1 MIVEL
6 NINRSKRSWVI
17 DMANN
22 TERYMKR
29 LMGTPDAIRIHR
41 RAQNDFNNN
50 YSFRVADGFR
60 ESQVL
65 SRKHYDSNIGEWE
78 DFEILLKHTQK
89 ADTKKIIT
97 RTGID
102 LPIGSYVKYGD
113 NIVVISAQIMEDED
127 ILPSYSAYKCLQNLY
142 IKGCPY
148 VFPMATPNSSYSTK
162 GVKDTGVV
170 ELLDAR
176 NKAYVQ
182 RNKFTVRF
190 FQNHKNYRIAIGDE
204 EVQSYYIVT
213 ECDDSSTPGMFTLTL
228 KADEKHPND
237 NGLYAYNENTIDFSD
252 LIPTQ
257 GGSEEEDSVGIVS
270 PELTCE
276 AYQKLNKQFEV
287 LCNKKMA
294 FYELPQGVEYVSL
307 SEDGHTLI
315 LNPIEKGVK
324 NIAILDIDNKT
335 ATKKI
340 VVKE

>member
-1 MIVEL
+1 
-6 NINRSKRSWVI
+6 
-17 DMANN
+17 MATT

-29 LMGTPDAIRIHR
+29 LMGTPDAVRIHR

-50 YSFRVADGFR
+50 FSFRMADGFR
-60 ESQVL
+60 DGKIL
-65 SRKHYDSNIGEWE
+65 SRKHYDSNTGGWE
-78 DFEILLKHTQK
+78 DFELLLKHTQK
-89 ADTKKIIT
+89 KDEKKIIT
-97 RTGID
+97 RTGVN
-102 LPIGSYVKYGD
+102 LPTGSYVKYGS
-113 NIVVISAQIMEDED
+113 NIVIISGQIMEDED
-127 ILPSYSAYKCLQNLY
+127 VMPSYSAYKCLQNLY

-148 VFPMATPNSSYSTK
+148 VFPMATSNSSYSTK
-162 GVKDTGVV
+162 GVRDTGTI

-176 NKAYVQ
+176 NKAYIQ

-213 ECDDSSTPGMFTLTL
+213 ECDDSSAPGMFTLTL

-252 LIPTQ
+252 LILTQ
-257 GGSEEEDSVGIVS
+257 GESEEEESVGIVS
-270 PELTCE
+270 PDLSCE
-276 AYQKLNKQFEV
+276 TYQKLNIKFEV
-287 LCNKKMA
+287 LCNKVIKT
-294 FYELPQGVEYVSL
+294 YELPQGVEYVSL

-324 NIAILDIDNKT
+324 NIAIVDIDNKT